1 MCLNVGRLIF
11 FKKTKW
17 LLTGFDLDQL
27 SQQIVGHL
35 LRCEMPLH
43 KKIYGLETL
52 DVQMDFPIL
61 SELQEVGQQMTSQTS
76 SLICQ
81 YLHYVKMS

>member
-35 LRCEMPLH
+35 LRCEMPVH

-52 DVQMDFPIL
+52 DVQMDLPIL

>member
-11 FKKTKW
+11 FKRKW
-17 LLTGFDLDQL
+17 LLTGFDQDQL
-27 SQQIVGHL
+27 SQQIVSRL
-35 LRCEMPLH
+35 LRCEIPLH

-52 DVQMDFPIL
+52 DVQMDLPIL

-76 SLICQ
+76 SLISQ